1 MKKITIVWTIT
12 LLIIVGG
19 LTIIGLK
26 IKNDNKSNF
35 MEDELVTQTEKYM
48 GLYPN
53 LYPTLGNKVKFTSEK
68 LKEEGYDAKLEDD
81 CVGYVEV
88 ENINTGFKYKAYIKC
103 SDYTTK
109 GYSEE

>member
-1 MKKITIVWTIT
+1 MRKITIVWTIT

-19 LTIIGLK
+19 LTVIGLK

-35 MEDELVTQTEKYM
+35 MEDELIKQTEKYM

-53 LYPTLGNKVKFTSEK
+53 LYPTLGNKVTLTSER
-68 LKEEGYDAKLEDD
+68 LKEEGYNAKLEED
-81 CVGYVEV
+81 CTGYVVV
-88 ENINTGFKYKAYIKC
+88 ENGNTGFKYNAFIKC
-103 SDYTTK
+103 PDYTTK